1 MSLSARSITSR
12 CSANVPATRLSCW
25 MEAMMLS
32 RCCVK
37 DADEVVEA
45 GEQLADL
52 GFTSGQRGV
61 EVVDD
66 VTDLSQPA
74 RVDDRR
80 QRRQRL
86 LGGGIGR
93 RLVQA
98 DGGSGLQSAA
108 WLFTER
114 RVERQVHRSQQ
125 AGLPNGGYRIGGHH
139 DVGLDRDL
147 DVGVPVRRPSSCR
160 RCRRRRR

>member
-1 MSLSARSITSR
+1 ECRR
-12 CSANVPATRLSCW
+12 NVLERAVDYV
-25 MEAMMLS
+25 ALS
-32 RCCVK
+32 RERPGNSPQLLDGGDDVVPLRIK
-37 DADEVVEA
+37 ASNEVVEA
-45 GEQLADL
+45 GKQLANL

-66 VTDLSQPA
+66 VTDLPQPA

-80 QRRQRL
+80 EGRQRL
-86 LGGGIGR
+86 FGGGIGR

-114 RVERQVHRSQQ
+114 WIERQVHGSQQ
-125 AGLPNGGYRIGGHH
+125 AGLPDRGYRVGGHH
-139 DVGLDRDL
+139 NVGLDGD
-147 DVGVPVRRPSSCR
+147 
-160 RCRRRRR
+160 